1 MHHDASLTTPSAWRT
16 ALDALVAAR
25 MTQPFEWGR
34 QDCCLWAADCVQAT
48 TGIDHAA
55 DVRGS
60 YSSAA
65 GALRVLAELGGIEA
79 VAARAGEPI
88 PPLAAGVGDIGLI
101 VLDDRALLAVCLGA
115 VWLAPTARG
124 LAAHA
129 LPEATQAWRV
139 ARA

>member
-1 MHHDASLTTPSAWRT
+1 MHHDASLTTPNAWRT

-25 MTQPFEWGR
+25 MTQPFEWGK
-34 QDCCLWAADCVQAT
+34 QDCCLWAADCVLAS
-48 TGIDHAA
+48 TGIDHAT

-79 VAARAGEPI
+79 VAGRAGEPI

-101 VLDDRALLAVCLGA
+101 ALDDRALLAVCLGA

-124 LAAHA
+124 LAAHP